1 MRRVMLVAVI
11 LGSVLLSQG
20 FGQSEIMVLEPS
32 AAATIVGELYG
43 PSEESIEE
51 PRVLLRFEF
60 SSLPEGAKIQFAG
73 LMLSDEVGLPWDVP
87 HVPVLVGALTEDW
100 DESSASWDGPSSGE
114 SWDNPGGDWD
124 PALTSYR
131 VLVLAAQ
138 APGKIVITDI
148 VRKWL
153 NEERENHGV
162 IAMVLAP
169 EELTDVLPSFTATAL
184 RPSLLIRYFLPE
196 EDTEAETG
204 G

>member
-1 MRRVMLVAVI
+1 MTRAILVGVI

-20 FGQSEIMVLEPS
+20 FGQSEIIVLEPS
-32 AAATIVGELYG
+32 AAATIEGEING

-51 PRVLLRFEF
+51 SRVLLKFDF

-73 LMLSDEVGLPWDVP
+73 LMLSDETGLPWDVP

-100 DESSASWDGPSSGE
+100 DESSASWDGPSNGE
-114 SWDNPGGDWD
+114 SWDNPGGDWG

-131 VLVLAAQ
+131 VLVLGAR

-153 NEERENHGV
+153 NEERENYGL
-162 IAMVLAP
+162 IAMVLEP
-169 EELTDVLPSFTATAL
+169 EEVTDMLPSFTASTL
-184 RPSLLIRYFLPE
+184 EPSLQIRYFLPE
-196 EDTEAETG
+196 EGTEAETEE
-204 G
+204 